1 MKTKLLPIAIV
12 ALSVFLF
19 SCSSSLTIS
28 KKRYSN
34 GYYVSVSK
42 QEQASEAAIAVAPI
56 KTIKT
61 SSKALLQE
69 EQQVQTLATAP
80 IATASLPKASS
91 AEIAV
96 KTSNNTAAPLAKKI
110 QKVKTV
116 LQARANKSTIKGEE
130 ELSDRFLIVLL
141 VTILIP
147 PLGVYLYKKAL
158 RPTVI
163 DLILFVLGCIVSAA
177 GIGLPFLGLGLGYLA
192 ALIYGLFYIFGQ
204 I

>member
-1 MKTKLLPIAIV
+1 MKNKLLPIAIV

-42 QEQASEAAIAVAPI
+42 QEQASEAAVAVAPI

-69 EQQVQTLATAP
+69 KQQVQTLATAP
-80 IATASLPKASS
+80 IATASFPKASS
-91 AEIAV
+91 TESAV
-96 KTSNNTAAPLAKKI
+96 TTSNNTAAPLAKKI

-116 LQARANKSTIKGEE
+116 LQARANKSTVKGEE

-141 VTILIP
+141 VTIIIP

-177 GIGLPFLGLGLGYLA
+177 GIGLPFLGFGLGYLA

>member
-42 QEQASEAAIAVAPI
+42 QEQASEAAVAVAPI

-96 KTSNNTAAPLAKKI
+96 KKSNNTAAPLAKKI

-177 GIGLPFLGLGLGYLA
+177 GIGLPFLGFGLGYLA